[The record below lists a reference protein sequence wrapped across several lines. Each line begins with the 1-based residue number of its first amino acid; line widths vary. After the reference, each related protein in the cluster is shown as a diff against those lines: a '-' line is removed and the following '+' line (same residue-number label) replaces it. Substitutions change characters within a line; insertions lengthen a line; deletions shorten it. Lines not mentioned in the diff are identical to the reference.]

1 VVVLFAYSI
10 LSWVVTQV
18 SYDSPVRKVQRVL
31 AAICDPVLNPVRRI
45 VPPLRFGGTGID
57 LSVIIVFLV
66 IQVVAIPLLSRT

>member
-1 VVVLFAYSI
+1 MVVLFAYSI